1 MLPTSA
7 LIILAFACLAGLLA
21 LLLAW
26 RLRRTHRQAEERLAG
41 LVEAR
46 VQREQALRLE
56 AAAAERERIYADLH
70 DDLGAKLLGL
80 IHHAKDAVQADLA
93 RAILQDLRDVVTRS
107 RGTPGNLSD
116 VLGDI
121 RAEATQRLAAVGI
134 RMVWEEP
141 DDLPDLPLDNERALH
156 LHRIVREA
164 ISNTIRHAHAGRLRV
179 RLRADNSQLRLEL
192 TDDGVGV
199 ESEPARPGLG
209 MRSMRERAAE
219 LAGDIRWTPGTEGG
233 AKVSLAI
240 PLRWQAPNPPETQKA
255 GIA

>member
-7 LIILAFACLAGLLA
+7 FIILAFACLAGLLA

-80 IHHAKDAVQADLA
+80 IHHAKDPVQADLA

-199 ESEPARPGLG
+199 ESEPSRPGLG

-240 PLRWQAPNPPETQKA
+240 PLRWQAPNPPETQRA